1 MPLPQEK
8 ERYTYRDYCQWS
20 DDERWELL
28 DGVAYSMSPAPSF
41 RHQRVLVQLVSIL
54 NNALKGKSCIP
65 MAAPLDVVLSDWDV
79 VQPDVLIICDHKKIT
94 EKNIQGAPDV
104 IFEILS
110 PSTSRKDRW
119 EKRALYEKFGV
130 KEYVILDPEGNYV
143 ERFLLEEDG
152 RFNRGEVFGE
162 NDILV
167 LKTIPVLEIP
177 LSEVLVMDV
186 LIGSD

>member
-20 DDERWELL
+20 DGERWELI
-28 DGVAYSMSPAPSF
+28 DGMTYDMSPAPSYH
-41 RHQRVLVQLVSIL
+41 HQTILLQLSTLIL
-54 NNALKGKSCIP
+54 NFLKGQLCRLGI
-65 MAAPLDVVLSDWDV
+65 APTDVVLSEVDV
-79 VQPDVLIICDHKKIT
+79 VQPDLFIVCDRKKIT

-119 EKRALYEKFGV
+119 EKHALYEKFGV

-143 ERFLLEEDG
+143 ERYVLGEDGLFDKGEVLGKTDTLQLKYLPEIVIPLEE
-152 RFNRGEVFGE
+152 VFAWE
-162 NDILV
+162 
-167 LKTIPVLEIP
+167 LE
-177 LSEVLVMDV
+177 ERV
-186 LIGSD
+186 

>member
-41 RHQRVLVQLVSIL
+41 RHQRIL
-54 NNALKGKSCIP
+54 FCLSRQVGNALNGKPCIP
-65 MAAPLDVVLSDWDV
+65 GFAPTDVVLSEEDV
-79 VQPDVLIICDHKKIT
+79 VQPDLFIVCDRKKIT

-119 EKRALYEKFGV
+119 EKHALYEKFGV

-143 ERFLLEEDG
+143 ERYVLGEDGLFDKGEVLGKTDTLQLKYLPEIVIPLEE
-152 RFNRGEVFGE
+152 VFAWE
-162 NDILV
+162 
-167 LKTIPVLEIP
+167 LE
-177 LSEVLVMDV
+177 ERV
-186 LIGSD
+186 